1 MTTHLCFARDCK
13 KTCTREKLM
22 CVAHWRLVPP
32 HIQRAVYKSYRLG
45 QGVGPD
51 DTKPSP
57 EWMEAVEAAVQ
68 AVIRTEAAVPR
79 EQTSLFA
86 QLGEPDSKKEN
97 MH

>member
-13 KTCTREKLM
+13 KTCAREKAM
-22 CVAHWRLVPP
+22 CPKHWAMVPP

-45 QGVGPD
+45 QGAGPD

-57 EWMEAVEAAVQ
+57 EWMEAVEAAVL
-68 AVIRTEAAVPR
+68 AVSRAVAEVPK
-79 EQTSLFA
+79 EQTSLFG
-86 QLGEPDSKKEN
+86 LMGEPDSKKES